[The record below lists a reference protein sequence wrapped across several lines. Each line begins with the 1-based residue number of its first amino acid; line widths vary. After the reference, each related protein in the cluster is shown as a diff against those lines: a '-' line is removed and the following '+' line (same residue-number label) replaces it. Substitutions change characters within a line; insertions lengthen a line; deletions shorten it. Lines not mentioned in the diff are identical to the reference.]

1 VETNITPWRRA
12 VVGDLTSAF
21 DFGRPRARP
30 VTLPDT
36 SAYRPADALR
46 HPDALVAPPSVQAL
60 PVQERGVRR
69 ARALPYELDVRGR
82 LRLEQ
87 GGFQLR
93 FINSGEAAAV
103 FHARSSD
110 PGEAPRSY
118 TVEAGRELDGA
129 WPVRVGDAPY
139 ALSVFGPNGF
149 TRTFRGGAIG
159 PRGTDLEVRTEYH
172 PSGDLTLA
180 VQNLGGARR
189 RLVVT
194 DRATGASRTE
204 SLASRRR
211 WSERFPAGRRGGW
224 YDLIVSV
231 DEDPGFAL
239 GLAGHVE
246 TGKESVSD
254 PALGG
259 DPELELGD
267 AD

>member
-1 VETNITPWRRA
+1 

-21 DFGRPRARP
+21 DFGNPNSRPAR
-30 VTLPDT
+30 LPDT
-36 SAYRPADALR
+36 STYRPADALR
-46 HPDALVAPPSVQAL
+46 HPDAVVEAPREQAL
-60 PVQERGVRR
+60 PVQERGVRK
-69 ARALPYELDVRGR
+69 ARALPYELDVQGR
-82 LRLEQ
+82 LRLGQ
-87 GGFQLR
+87 GTFQLR
-93 FINSGEAAAV
+93 FINSGEVAAV

-110 PGEAPRSY
+110 AGEAPRSY
-118 TVEAGRELDGA
+118 TVEAGRELTGA
-129 WPVRVGDAPY
+129 WPVRVGEAPY

-149 TRTFRGGAIG
+149 TRTFRGGAVG

-172 PSGDLTLA
+172 PNGDVTVVA
-180 VQNLGGARR
+180 QNLGGVRR
-189 RLVVT
+189 RLVVS

-224 YDLIVSV
+224 YDLVMTV

-246 TGKESVSD
+246 TGRDSVSD

-259 DPELELGD
+259 DAELEVS
-267 AD
+267 ADD